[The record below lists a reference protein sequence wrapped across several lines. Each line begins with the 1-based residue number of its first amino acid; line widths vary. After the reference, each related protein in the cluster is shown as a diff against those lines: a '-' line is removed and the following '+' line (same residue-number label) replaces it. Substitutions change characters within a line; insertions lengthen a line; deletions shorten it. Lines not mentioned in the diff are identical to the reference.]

1 MKKILLLLTLFSSLT
16 TAFSQNKNFWKTI
29 NENALSGDLFQN
41 RLKPSAYKVVQ
52 LNEVSFKSD
61 IARIPSE
68 RLTSANNSSFIISI
82 PNAEGEI
89 EQFTAVEAPVMDP
102 ALSAKY
108 PEIKSYLGKGI
119 NNPTATIRFDISPR
133 GFHGMVSSANRPTF
147 YIDPLDMKNELYIV
161 FSREHALNLQR
172 HFNCGTD
179 VDPKAAS
186 ALQDSYANR
195 LAADD
200 GKLRTYRLALACTG
214 EYSQYFLNGTETT
227 VAQRKGK
234 VLAAMNTLLTR
245 TNQVYE
251 RDFGIRMVLIANN
264 DAIIYLNA
272 STDPWSTEWNTKTQR
287 TIDAVIGNANYD
299 IGHLVHKEA
308 RADNNNGNAGCIG
321 CVCKTGRKGSGF
333 TSHVNPENDPFV
345 IDYTTHEMGHQFG
358 ANHTFTFVNEGTTV
372 QTEPGSGSTIMGYA
386 GITGSTTDIQPH
398 SDDYFHSKSIEQ
410 VTNYIKSS
418 TRGGT
423 CAVVTATGN
432 TPPSVDAGVDYTIPK
447 STPFT
452 LTGTATDAEETV
464 GLQYNWEQI
473 DNWTTRGAA
482 TVPGATATKG
492 PVFRS
497 YNYTTSTSRTI
508 PRLSYILSGANG
520 YKWEVLPT
528 VARTL
533 NFRFT
538 ARDNHFGGGN
548 NNTDDK
554 VITVSTAGPFAVT
567 APNTAVTW
575 RGGTTQTVSWSVNST
590 NRSPVNCTSVK
601 ISLSINGG
609 QTFPIV
615 LLASTPN
622 DGSETV
628 TVPNVSSATCRVK
641 IEAVGNI
648 FFDICNTN
656 FSINSPAPPT
666 PCGTVTGLASSSI
679 TLTGAT
685 VRWSALSGAVGYD
698 VDYRPNSS
706 ATWISAVSRT
716 TATSVSITG
725 LTASTLYNWRVRANC
740 SSATGAYATANFT
753 TAAATTTG
761 CQSPLDNSTN
771 RTISGA
777 ATIPLNSNVTGL
789 VRSST
794 DKDYYRFVITRAGTI
809 TVTLSTLPK
818 DYDLRLFNSQGRPI
832 AISEFGATASESINY
847 NAAAGTY
854 YALVYGYSGAST
866 TNQCYTL
873 KVQLGTASRSFIGS
887 DPIVKISPNP
897 ATNVL
902 NVSVPGVTEKSELQV
917 IDARGK
923 LVIQRKIRNSVEQ
936 VDVSGLAR
944 GLYIII
950 TTDGKNNSTNKFLKQ

>member
-1 MKKILLLLTLFSSLT
+1 MRILLLLLALLFSIT
-16 TAFSQNKNFWKTI
+16 TALSQNKNFWKTV
-29 NENALSGDLFQN
+29 NENSLSSDLFLN
-41 RLKPSAYKVVQ
+41 RVKPSAYKVVQ
-52 LNEVSFKSD
+52 LNEASFKSD
-61 IARIPSE
+61 IIQVLSE

-147 YIDPLDMKNELYIV
+147 YIDPLDLKNELYIV

-186 ALQDSYANR
+186 ALQSNYANR

-245 TNQVYE
+245 TDHVYE

-272 STDPWSTEWNTKTQR
+272 SRDPWTNEWNTKTQR

-308 RADNNNGNAGCIG
+308 RAANNNGNAGCIG
-321 CVCKTGRKGSGF
+321 CVCKTGSKGSAF

-358 ANHTFTFVNEGTTV
+358 ANHTFTFRDERTKV

-386 GITGSTTDIQPH
+386 GITGSTTDVQPH

-418 TRGGT
+418 AGGGA

-432 TPPSVDAGVDYTIPK
+432 TPPSVNAGADYTIPK
-447 STPFT
+447 STPFI
-452 LTGTATDAEETV
+452 LKGTAADAEETV
-464 GLQYNWEQI
+464 GLHYNWEQI
-473 DNWTTRGAA
+473 DNFSTRGAA
-482 TVPGATATKG
+482 TVPSATATKG

-497 YNYTTSTSRTI
+497 YNYTTNAFRTI

-520 YKWEVLPT
+520 YKWEVLPS

-538 ARDNHFGGGN
+538 ARDNHSGGGN

-554 VITVSTAGPFAVT
+554 VVTVSTAGPFAVT
-567 APNTAVTW
+567 APNTAVKW
-575 RGGTTQTVSWSVNST
+575 RGGATQTISWSVNST

-601 ISLSINGG
+601 ISLSTDGG

-622 DGSETV
+622 DGSEPV
-628 TVPNVSSATCRVK
+628 MVPNVSSATCRVK

-648 FFDICNTN
+648 FFDICNAN
-656 FSINSPAPPT
+656 FSINSSAPSPS
-666 PCGTVTGLASSSI
+666 CGTVTGLTSSI
-679 TLTGAT
+679 TSTGAT
-685 VRWSALSGAVGYD
+685 VRWSALKGAVSYD
-698 VDYRPNSS
+698 VDYRPNGS

-716 TATSVSITG
+716 TATSISITG
-725 LTASTLYNWRVRANC
+725 LTPNTLYNWRVRANC
-740 SSATGAYATANFT
+740 SGATGAYATANFT
-753 TAAATTTG
+753 TASATTTG

-789 VRSST
+789 IRSST

-832 AISEFGATASESINY
+832 AISEFGGTASESINY
-847 NAAAGTY
+847 NAVAGTY
-854 YALVYGYSGAST
+854 YALVYGYSGVSST
-866 TNQCYTL
+866 TLCYTL
-873 KVQLGTASRSFIGS
+873 KVQLGTASRSFMGS
-887 DPIVKISPNP
+887 DPIVKINPNP
-897 ATNVL
+897 ATNIL
-902 NVSVPGVTEKSELQV
+902 NVSVPGITEKSELQV
-917 IDARGK
+917 MDARGK
-923 LVIQRKIRNSVEQ
+923 LVIKRKIKNNLEQ
-936 VDVSGLAR
+936 VDISGLAR

-950 TTDGKNNSTNKFLKQ
+950 TTDGKNRSINKFIKQ